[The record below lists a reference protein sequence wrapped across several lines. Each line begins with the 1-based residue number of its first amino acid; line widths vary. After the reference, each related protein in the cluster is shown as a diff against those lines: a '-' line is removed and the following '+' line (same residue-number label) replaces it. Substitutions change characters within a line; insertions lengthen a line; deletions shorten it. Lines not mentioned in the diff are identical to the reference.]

1 MKLSERIGLIKPSAT
16 LAVSTKCKQLNAQ
29 GIRIINLSA
38 GEPDFDTPENIKQAA
53 IEAINNGFTKY
64 TAVGGIDAL
73 KEAIVKKFRQ
83 DNNIE
88 YGKENICV
96 SDGAK
101 HTLFNLFQVLL
112 DKGDEVILP
121 APYWV
126 SYEAGIRYA
135 GANPIIV
142 PTAPT
147 GYKILP
153 EALEE
158 KITSRTKMVVLNS
171 PSNPV
176 GSAYSKAEIE
186 KLTECALKHNLFIVS
201 DEIYEKIV
209 YDGFKP
215 VSPAS
220 LSDEAKRKTLTVNG
234 VSKTYSMT
242 GWRIGWVGADS
253 EIVKA
258 MTKLQSQSTSNPC
271 SIAQAAAVEALN
283 GSQKSVEIMVDAFKE
298 RRDYFYN
305 ELKNIKGINCFK
317 PNGAFYLFP
326 DISGLYGRRFNGRKI
341 SSSIDFANLLID
353 EAKVA
358 SVPGIGF
365 GDDNS
370 LRFSYAA
377 SMEDIKEAVE
387 SIKSVVS
394 QLE

>member
-38 GEPDFDTPENIKQAA
+38 GEPDFDTPDNIKQAA
-53 IEAINNGFTKY
+53 IRAINDGFTKY
-64 TAVGGIDAL
+64 TAVGGIDEL
-73 KEAIVKKFRQ
+73 KSAIVDKFGK
-83 DNNIE
+83 DNNIS
-88 YGKENICV
+88 YGKDNICV

-112 DKGDEVILP
+112 EKGDEVILP

-126 SYEAGIRYA
+126 SYEAGVRYA
-135 GANPIIV
+135 GSTPIIIS
-142 PTAPT
+142 TAPT
-147 GYKILP
+147 DYKILP
-153 EALEE
+153 ETLKES
-158 KITSRTKMVVLNS
+158 ITAKTKMIVLNS

-176 GSAYSKAEIE
+176 GSAYDSNEIE
-186 KLTECALKHNLFIVS
+186 ELTEIALAHNLYIVS
-201 DEIYEKIV
+201 DEIYEKIT

-215 VSPAS
+215 VSPAA
-220 LSDEAKRKTLTVNG
+220 LSPEAKKKVLTVNG

-242 GWRIGWVGADS
+242 GWRIGWIGAD
-253 EIVKA
+253 EQIVKA

-283 GSQKSVEIMVDAFKE
+283 GSQKSVETMVDAFKN

-305 ELKNIKGINCFK
+305 AIINIEGISCFK
-317 PNGAFYLFP
+317 PKGAFYLFP
-326 DISGLYGRRFNGRKI
+326 DISDLYGKRFNGKEI
-341 SSSIDFANLLID
+341 ISSIDFSNLLID

-365 GDDNS
+365 GDDNFI
-370 LRFSYAA
+370 RFSFAA
-377 SMEDIKEAVE
+377 SMEDLKEAAD
-387 SIKSVVS
+387 SITNIVS